1 MDAGGADVSD
11 FSRALV
17 YLNDPFNWSRPNGIT
32 DLAVEHLVISVVAV
46 LAAMVVALPIGTALG
61 TARRGGGAVV
71 VLSNVSRAVPT
82 LALLTLF
89 AVSPIGFGNRATT
102 IALAVFAVPP
112 ILTNAYVGFRGVD
125 PEVREAARGMGMSRA
140 QVLTRV
146 EFPLALPLVM
156 TGVRTAAVQ
165 VVATA
170 GLAALV
176 GGGGLGRLI
185 NLGFGQQDYGVMIAG
200 AILVAGLALLTEA
213 VLAAASWAVTP
224 GPRRLPFLQVRA
236 SRRAGSVPEPTA
248 SGVPL

>member
-1 MDAGGADVSD
+1 MND
-11 FSRALV
+11 FERALR
-17 YLNDPFNWSRPNGIT
+17 YLNDPLNWSRPNGIA
-32 DLAVEHLVISVVAV
+32 DLAVEHVAISAVAV
-46 LAAMVVALPIGTALG
+46 LVAMVIALPIGTALG
-61 TARRGGGAVV
+61 TARRGGGLVV
-71 VLSNVSRAVPT
+71 GLSNVSRAVPT

-102 IALAVFAVPP
+102 IALTVFAIPP

-125 PEVREAARGMGMSRA
+125 PELREAARGMGMSRA
-140 QVLTRV
+140 QVLGRV
-146 EFPLALPLVM
+146 ELPLALPLVT
-156 TGVRTAAVQ
+156 TGIRTAAVQ

-200 AILVAGLALLTEA
+200 AVLVAGLALLTEA
-213 VLAAASWAVTP
+213 VLAALSWAVVP
-224 GPRRLPFLQVRA
+224 GPHRLPFLQVRTPKGPGA
-236 SRRAGSVPEPTA
+236 VPEPTA

>member
-1 MDAGGADVSD
+1 MND
-11 FSRALV
+11 FSRALR

-32 DLAVEHLVISVVAV
+32 DLAVEHLTISAVAV
-46 LAAMVVALPIGTALG
+46 LVAMLVALPIGTALG
-61 TARRGGGAVV
+61 TARRGGGLVV
-71 VLSNVSRAVPT
+71 ALSNVSRAVPT

-102 IALAVFAVPP
+102 IALTVFAIPP

-125 PEVREAARGMGMSRA
+125 PELREAARGMGMSRA
-140 QVLTRV
+140 QVLGRV
-146 EFPLALPLVM
+146 ELPLALPLVM
-156 TGVRTAAVQ
+156 TGIRTAAVQ

-213 VLAAASWAVTP
+213 VLAVLSWSVTP
-224 GPRRLPFLQVRA
+224 GPRRLPFLHVRA
-236 SRRAGSVPEPTA
+236 PKEPGAVPEPTA